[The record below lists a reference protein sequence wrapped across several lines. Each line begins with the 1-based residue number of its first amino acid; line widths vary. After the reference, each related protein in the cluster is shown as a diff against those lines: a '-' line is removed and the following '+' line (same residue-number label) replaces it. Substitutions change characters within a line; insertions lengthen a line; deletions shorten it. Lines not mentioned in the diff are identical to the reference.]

1 MQTPM
6 KQMRQKETVVDSKDK
21 AKMEEDMQD
30 VRNRA
35 YQLKKSVLA
44 IKEKWDVSMW
54 DEMIVYLIESKESA
68 KK

>member
-1 MQTPM
+1 
-6 KQMRQKETVVDSKDK
+6 VDSKDR